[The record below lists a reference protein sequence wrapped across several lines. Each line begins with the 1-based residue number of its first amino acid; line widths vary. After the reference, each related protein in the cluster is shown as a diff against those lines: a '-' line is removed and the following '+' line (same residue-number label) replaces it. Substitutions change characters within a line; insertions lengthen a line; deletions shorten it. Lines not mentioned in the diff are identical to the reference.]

1 MSKTVDQ
8 RVVEM
13 RFDNKQ
19 FESNVSTTMSS
30 LDKLKQ
36 KLNFSGATKGLENVG
51 EAANKV
57 NMNGLSGAVDTVRMR
72 FSALEVMGVT
82 ALTNITN
89 QAVNAGK
96 RLISAFTIDPVK
108 TGFQEYELKMGSV
121 QTIMAST
128 NESLETVNKY
138 LEELNKYSDQTIYSF
153 SDMTNNIGKFT
164 NAGVKLEDA
173 VMAIKGISNEAAL
186 SGANANEASRAM
198 YNFSQAL
205 SSGYVKLIDWKSIE
219 NANMAT
225 AKFKQ
230 QLIDTAV
237 ELGTVTKASDG
248 MYETL
253 EGNAFNNIQNF
264 NEVLQDQWMTSEVL
278 IETLKKYADENTD
291 IGKKAKAAAQDVK
304 TFTMMMD
311 TLKEAAQSGWAK
323 TWELIIGDFEEA
335 KSLFTNLSN
344 FFGNII
350 EKVSD
355 FRNNILEGALGR
367 GFTSLKNSFSS
378 VMNPVTETMSAI
390 TGVTRSLAEHEAVV
404 DEVIHGKWGHMWT
417 RWNALT
423 EAGYDWVHVQ
433 NLVNERLGSSVRR
446 TSDFTESLKKQNS
459 SQSELSKT
467 EANRIAQLA
476 EMSDEQ
482 LKNLGYTKEQ
492 IKAFRDLKEI
502 ADKLGIPLQEFIEKL
517 DEINGRWLLLK
528 SFENVGNSLI
538 QVFNAIKDAWQAIFP
553 PKTTEEHSN
562 QLFNIIAAIHKFS
575 RELIMNDDQV
585 KNLKKTFE
593 GLFALLDII
602 LTVIGGPIK
611 IVLKIV
617 KQLLSAF
624 NIDILSAT
632 AFIGDIIVKFRDW
645 IDSVL
650 DFSGAFEKI
659 APYVTDAIR
668 SVKEWFNA
676 NVNLSEGFNTV
687 STFIT
692 DCVNSIREWIES
704 LKKSENLPKDIADGI
719 IKGFGK
725 AVEFIS
731 NILSNLWQSLVNGF
745 SGTPN
750 DLISGFVNGIWNGI
764 KTIGSVIVELAKGI
778 LEKFREVLGIHSPS
792 TETHSDGQ
800 NFILG
805 FFNGIK
811 EFVVSVLEYI
821 KSFADDCLSALDLD
835 WNKVFSGLLGAGIVY
850 SLVKIGKAIST
861 IIAPFERLNDIF
873 KATAGV
879 IYRAEKVMKTFQ
891 GTLKSL
897 SMNLKAK
904 ALQSIAVALL
914 MLVGAV
920 VVLTFIPS
928 EKLWPAVE
936 ALAAIGGIL
945 AVLTA
950 VLLGMVALLAKFE
963 KEAGGTEK
971 VILKVIILISAVA
984 GALTS
989 LALIAKMLSGVNWED
1004 IGKLGAIAGGLL
1016 IFILALVAIS
1026 KLIKGYSLYDLVPAM
1041 LAIAGVMFVLSLV
1054 AKQISSMS
1062 WNDLG
1067 RAGAG
1072 ITGLAAI
1079 IVGLIAA
1086 TRLAGGS
1093 AIKEIGVTL
1102 MAIAGAISI
1111 LAIVAKII
1119 AGMNWDEMGRAGVGI
1134 TALTIF
1140 IVGLMAATRLI
1151 ASGYGGAA
1159 SIAKIGPTILKISAG
1174 ILVLAVAAKLLATM
1188 SWDDLGRA
1196 GAALVGLTIIISL
1209 LIAATRLAGDKE
1221 LIRVGSTLI
1230 ALSIA
1235 IGILA
1240 GIAVLLGLIDPIALL
1255 KGVGAIAAL
1264 GIIMAGM
1271 IVATKFAQDSVKN
1284 IIVMTIAIAVMVAAV
1299 AGLSLLDTK
1308 NVLIATGCIAALMG
1322 MFALLLVVTSK
1333 ASKSI
1338 APLIVMTIAIALL
1351 AGAIYL
1357 IGQLEPSTAISSA
1370 ASLGLLML
1378 SLAATLL
1385 IVSIVG
1391 KNATGMIV
1399 GVLGLLAI
1407 CGVLAMLVGILMGMS
1422 EIQNATSN
1430 IIALSAM
1437 LMAMTVVL
1445 LLVSVAGSLGAGAGA
1460 LIGVL
1465 GLLAICGV
1473 LAILVAVIRGMQDI
1487 KDADKN
1493 INLLTGMLTV
1503 IGELLFKLALVG
1515 PFALIASIAL
1525 AMLTGVMVA
1534 LGVLAVAIGY
1544 LMTQCP
1550 ELEDFLNKGLP
1561 ILDKLAY
1568 GIGSMIGN
1576 FIAGFSEAIM
1586 GILPKLGECL
1596 SQFMYNIIP
1605 FIAIAK
1611 MVDDKVLAGVGYL
1624 TAAIMALTVAEFMA
1638 GIASIFGLSLIALG
1652 AELTGF
1658 MIAAYP
1664 FFTMASKI
1672 KPEVVDSVKSIA
1684 GAILAL
1690 TAANVLDGIAK
1701 IFGMESSLSK
1711 FGKELEDFGPHLAK
1725 FAESVSGLSSESL
1738 AAMKTSAEAGKL
1750 LADMGA
1756 ALPKEGG
1763 LIGDIFGEAKPKE
1776 FGEQMAAFGEAIV
1789 KYADSVEGLKTDA
1802 IKASIEPAKGL
1813 VEVANSMPKTDGIW
1827 QDIIGQTDIE
1837 KFGEQLVSF
1846 GGALVDYANIVE
1858 NLKTNPIS
1866 NSIEPA
1872 NDLIEVANS
1881 MPKTGGIWQD
1891 IVGQTDMKVFGKKLK
1906 SFGKSLKD
1914 YGTNVDGLKIDK
1926 IKASIK
1932 AAEALSDLSAAI
1944 TDKNGT
1950 NIIERIGQIF
1960 TGDGMTN
1967 FINGLPKLG
1976 EGMTDF
1982 SDSVKD
1988 VNPSKIV
1995 SAAKAAK
2002 NLSEVA
2008 ISIKDYTDGKLFIF
2022 GSDLAGL
2029 GGKLWDYNK
2038 AIKDLN
2044 LEKIEESAEVS
2055 KTLTNMAS
2063 TIPSNVDVY
2072 KFGSDI
2078 AGFGGKL
2085 YDFNNHVKDLNF
2097 DNIRS
2102 SATVGRALAGMAKS
2116 IPKNSEAYIFGSD
2129 IAGFGGKLYDF
2140 NDHVKN
2146 LNIEKINTAI
2156 TASNALIEMA
2166 KSITDENSATLRS
2179 FGDSL
2184 RNLGNVSVK
2193 NFIESFEESGTKIIA
2208 AGKNLINNF
2217 IKGVK
2222 VRTIPVKN
2230 SFRSML
2236 NSVISTIKEY
2246 GSKFYDA
2253 GTYLVSEFCSGIT
2266 QHIFMAKL
2274 VARAMTRAAANAAAN
2289 ELEEESPSKVGYKIG
2304 DFFGIAF
2311 VNAIGDYATKAYS
2324 AGSDMASSAK
2334 AGLSNTISKIKDAMD
2349 SDIDV
2354 NPTIRPV
2361 LDLTNIKDGAN
2372 AINGMLGLNPSIGT
2386 ITNAGIINSM
2396 MNNKNQNGVNGDMV
2410 SAINKLRDDLSNMP
2424 RNTYSIGN
2432 INYEEGTDVAD
2443 AIKTIV
2449 KAAIVERRK

>member
-13 RFDNKQ
+13 RFDNKH

-96 RLISAFTIDPVK
+96 RLVSAFTIDPVK
-108 TGFQEYELKMGSV
+108 TGFDEYELKMGSV
-121 QTIMAST
+121 QTIMASS

-164 NAGVKLEDA
+164 NAGIKLEDA

-225 AKFKQ
+225 AQFKQ

-253 EGNAFNNIQNF
+253 EGNAFNNVQNF

-278 IETLKKYADENTD
+278 IETLKKYADENTY

-367 GFTSLKNSFSS
+367 GFTSLKESFSS

-459 SQSELSKT
+459 TQSELSKT
-467 EANRIAQLA
+467 EANRIAKLA

-482 LKNLGYTKEQ
+482 LKNLGYAKEQ
-492 IKAFRDLKEI
+492 IEA

-538 QVFNAIKDAWQAIFP
+538 QVFNTMKDAWQAIFP
-553 PKTTEEHSN
+553 PKTTEERSE

-575 RELIMNDDQV
+575 RELLMNEDQV
-585 KNLKKTFE
+585 KNLQKTFE

-602 LTVIGGPIK
+602 LTVVGGPIK

-624 NIDILSAT
+624 NIDILDAT
-632 AFIGDIIVKFRDW
+632 AFIGDVIVKFRDW

-650 DFSGAFEKI
+650 DFSGVFEKI
-659 APYVTDAIR
+659 APYITDAIR

-719 IKGFGK
+719 VKGFGK

-750 DLISGFVNGIWNGI
+750 DLISGFINGIWNGI
-764 KTIGSVIVELAKGI
+764 KTVGSVIVELAKGI

-792 TETHSDGQ
+792 TETYSDGQ

-861 IIAPFERLNDIF
+861 IIAPFEGLNDIF
-873 KATAGV
+873 EATAGV

-920 VVLTFIPS
+920 VVLTLIPS

-950 VLLGMVALLAKFE
+950 VLLGMVTLLAKFE

-971 VILKVIILISAVA
+971 VILKVIILISAIA

-989 LALIAKMLSGVNWED
+989 LALIAKMMSGVNWED

-1016 IFILALVAIS
+1016 LFIVALVGIS
-1026 KLIKGYSLYDLVPAM
+1026 QLIKGYSLYDLVPAM

-1062 WNDLG
+1062 WDDLG

-1093 AIKEIGVTL
+1093 AIKEISITL
-1102 MAIAGAISI
+1102 MAIAGAIGI

-1174 ILVLAVAAKLLATM
+1174 ILVLALAAKLLATM

-1196 GAALVGLTIIISL
+1196 GAGIAGLAVIIVG

-1221 LIRVGSTLI
+1221 LVRVGSTLI

-1240 GIAVLLGLIDPIALL
+1240 GIAVLLGLIDPIVLL
-1255 KGVGAIAAL
+1255 KGVGAIVAL

-1271 IVATKFAQDSVKN
+1271 IVATKFAQDSLKN
-1284 IIVMTIAIAVMVAAV
+1284 IIAMTIAIAVMATAV

-1308 NVLIATGCIAALMG
+1308 NVLIATGCIVALMG

-1338 APLIVMTIAIALL
+1338 APLIVMTVAIALL

-1407 CGVLAMLVGILMGMS
+1407 CGVLAILVGILMGMS

-1460 LIGVL
+1460 LIGVV

-1473 LAILVAVIRGMQDI
+1473 LAILVEVIRGMQDI

-1493 INLLTGMLTV
+1493 INLLTEMLTV

-1525 AMLTGVMVA
+1525 AMLTGLMVA

-1605 FIAIAK
+1605 FIAIAQ
-1611 MVDDKVLAGVGYL
+1611 MVNDKVLAGVGYL
-1624 TAAIMALTVAEFMA
+1624 TAAIMVLTVAEFMS
-1638 GIASIFGLSLIALG
+1638 GIAAIYGLNLIALG

-1684 GAILAL
+1684 GAILVL
-1690 TAANVLDGIAK
+1690 TAANVLDGIAQL
-1701 IFGMESSLSK
+1701 FGMESSLSK
-1711 FGKELEDFGPHLAK
+1711 FGKELAGFGPYLAE

-1738 AAMKTSAEAGKL
+1738 TAMKTSAEAGKL
-1750 LADMGA
+1750 LAEMGA
-1756 ALPKEGG
+1756 AIPKEGG

-1802 IKASIEPAKGL
+1802 IEASIEPAKGL

-1827 QDIIGQTDIE
+1827 QDIVGQTDIE

-1846 GGALVDYANIVE
+1846 GGALVDYANVVE
-1858 NLKTNPIS
+1858 NLKTKPIS
-1866 NSIEPA
+1866 NSIKPA
-1872 NDLIEVANS
+1872 NDLIEIAKS
-1881 MPKTGGIWQD
+1881 MPATGGIWQD
-1891 IVGQTDMKVFGKKLK
+1891 IVGQTDMKDFGEKLK
-1906 SFGKSLKD
+1906 SFGKSLTD
-1914 YGTNVDGLKIDK
+1914 YGNNVNGLKIGK
-1926 IKASIK
+1926 INASIR

-1960 TGDGMTN
+1960 TGNGMTN
-1967 FINGLPKLG
+1967 FIGGLPKLG

-1995 SAAKAAK
+1995 SAAKAAT

-2008 ISIKDYTDGKLFIF
+2008 ISIKDYTDGKLFTF
-2022 GSDLAGL
+2022 GSDL
-2029 GGKLWDYNK
+2029 
-2038 AIKDLN
+2038 
-2044 LEKIEESAEVS
+2044 
-2055 KTLTNMAS
+2055 
-2063 TIPSNVDVY
+2063 
-2072 KFGSDI
+2072 

-2184 RNLGNVSVK
+2184 YNLGNVSIK

-2208 AGKNLINNF
+2208 TGKNLINNF

-2222 VRTIPVKN
+2222 VRTVAAKN
-2230 SFRSML
+2230 SFRSIL
-2236 NSVISTIKEY
+2236 NSIISTIGEY
-2246 GSKFYDA
+2246 GWKFYDA
-2253 GTYLVSEFCSGIT
+2253 GTNLVTGFCSGIT

-2274 VARAMTRAAANAAAN
+2274 VAGAMARSAANAAAK
-2289 ELEEESPSKVGYKIG
+2289 ELDENSPSKVGYEIG

-2334 AGLSNTISKIKDAMD
+2334 AGLSNTISKIKDAVD

-2396 MNNKNQNGVNGDMV
+2396 MNSKNQNGVNGDII
-2410 SAINKLRDDLSNMP
+2410 SAINKLRDDLNNIS

>member
-128 NESLETVNKY
+128 GESLETVNKY

-173 VMAIKGISNEAAL
+173 VMAIKGISNEAAV

-225 AKFKQ
+225 AEFKQ

-264 NEVLQDQWMTSEVL
+264 NEVFQDQWMTSEVL
-278 IETLKKYADENTD
+278 IETLKKYADENTV

-350 EKVSD
+350 EKTSD

-367 GFTSLKNSFSS
+367 GFTSLKESFSS
-378 VMNPVTETMSAI
+378 IMNPVTETMSAI

-482 LKNLGYTKEQ
+482 LKNLGYTEEQ
-492 IKAFRDLKEI
+492 IKAFRDLKEA
-502 ADKLGIPLQEFIEKL
+502 ADKLGIPLKEFIEKL

-538 QVFNAIKDAWQAIFP
+538 QVFNAMKDAWQAIFP
-553 PKTTEEHSN
+553 PKTTEERSE

-575 RELIMNDDQV
+575 RELLMNEDQV
-585 KNLKKTFE
+585 KNLQKTFE

-602 LTVIGGPIK
+602 LTVVGGPIK

-617 KQLLSAF
+617 KQLLEAF
-624 NIDILSAT
+624 DVDILSVTAT
-632 AFIGDIIVKFRDW
+632 IGDAIVKFRDW

-650 DFSGAFEKI
+650 DFSGVFEKI
-659 APYVTDAIR
+659 APYITDAIR

-676 NVNLSEGFNTV
+676 NINLAEGFNTV
-687 STFIT
+687 NTFVTNCI
-692 DCVNSIREWIES
+692 NSIREWIES

-792 TETHSDGQ
+792 TETYSDGQ

-835 WNKVFSGLLGAGIVY
+835 WNKVFSSLMGAGIVY
-850 SLVKIGKAIST
+850 SFVKIGKAIST
-861 IIAPFERLNDIF
+861 IIAPFEGLNDIF
-873 KATAGV
+873 EATASV

-920 VVLTFIPS
+920 VVLTLIPS
-928 EKLWPAVE
+928 DKLWPAVG

-945 AVLTA
+945 AVLIG

-963 KEAGGTEK
+963 KGAGGTEK

-989 LALIAKMLSGVNWED
+989 LALIAKMMSGVNWED
-1004 IGKLGAIAGGLL
+1004 IGKLGAVAGGLL
-1016 IFILALVAIS
+1016 LFIVALVGIS
-1026 KLIKGYSLYDLVPAM
+1026 KLIKGYSLYDLIPAM
-1041 LAIAGVMFVLSLV
+1041 LAIAGVMFVLTLV

-1072 ITGLAAI
+1072 ITGLVAI

-1102 MAIAGAISI
+1102 MAIAGAIGI

-1119 AGMNWDEMGRAGVGI
+1119 AGMSWDEMAKAGVGI

-1159 SIAKIGPTILKISAG
+1159 SIAKIGPTILKMSAS

-1196 GAALVGLTIIISL
+1196 GAALLGLTVIISL

-1271 IVATKFAQDSVKN
+1271 IIATKFAQDSMKN
-1284 IIVMTIAIAVMVAAV
+1284 IVAMTIAIAIMATAV

-1338 APLIVMTIAIALL
+1338 APLIVMTVAIALL
-1351 AGAIYL
+1351 AGAVYL
-1357 IGQLEPSTAISSA
+1357 IGQLEPNTAIASA

-1378 SLAATLL
+1378 SFAATLL

-1391 KNATGMIV
+1391 KNLTGMIV
-1399 GVLGLLAI
+1399 GVVGLL
-1407 CGVLAMLVGILMGMS
+1407 L
-1422 EIQNATSN
+1422 
-1430 IIALSAM
+1430 
-1437 LMAMTVVL
+1437 
-1445 LLVSVAGSLGAGAGA
+1445 
-1460 LIGVL
+1460 
-1465 GLLAICGV
+1465 ICGV
-1473 LAILVAVIRGMQDI
+1473 LAILVEVIRGMQDI
-1487 KDADKN
+1487 KDANKN

-1503 IGELLFKLALVG
+1503 MGELLFKLALVG

-1611 MVDDKVLAGVGYL
+1611 MVDDKVLVGVGIL
-1624 TAAIMALTVAEFMA
+1624 TASIMALTVAEFMA
-1638 GIASIFGLSLIALG
+1638 GIASIYGLNLIALG

-1672 KPEVVDSVKSIA
+1672 KPEVVDSVTSIA

-1690 TAANVLDGIAK
+1690 TAANVLDGIAH

-1711 FGKELEDFGPHLAK
+1711 FGEELKDFGPNLAK

-1750 LADMGA
+1750 LAEMGA

-1776 FGEQMAAFGEAIV
+1776 FGEQMAAFGEAMV

-1802 IKASIEPAKGL
+1802 IEASIEPAKGL

-1827 QDIIGQTDIE
+1827 QDIVGQTDIE

-1866 NSIEPA
+1866 NSIKPA
-1872 NDLIEVANS
+1872 NDLIEIAKS
-1881 MPKTGGIWQD
+1881 MPATGGIWQD
-1891 IVGQTDMKVFGKKLK
+1891 IVGQTDMKDFGEKLK
-1906 SFGKSLKD
+1906 SFGESLTD
-1914 YGTNVDGLKIDK
+1914 YGNNVNGLKIGK
-1926 IKASIK
+1926 INASIR

-1960 TGDGMTN
+1960 TGNGMTN
-1967 FINGLPKLG
+1967 FIGGLPKLG
-1976 EGMTDF
+1976 KGMTDF

-1995 SAAKAAK
+1995 SAAKAAT

-2008 ISIKDYTDGKLFIF
+2008 ISIKDYTDGKMFTF
-2022 GSDLAGL
+2022 GSDLAGF

-2038 AIKDLN
+2038 AVKDLN
-2044 LEKIEESAEVS
+2044 LEKIEESAESS

-2184 RNLGNVSVK
+2184 YNLGNVSIK

-2208 AGKNLINNF
+2208 TGKNLINNF

-2222 VRTIPVKN
+2222 VRTVAAKN
-2230 SFRSML
+2230 SFRSIL
-2236 NSVISTIKEY
+2236 NSIISTIGEY
-2246 GSKFYDA
+2246 GWKFYDA
-2253 GTYLVSEFCSGIT
+2253 GTHLVTGFCSGIT

-2274 VARAMTRAAANAAAN
+2274 VAGAMARSAANAAAK
-2289 ELEEESPSKVGYKIG
+2289 ELDENSPSKVGYKIG

-2311 VNAIGDYATKAYS
+2311 VNAIGNYATKAYS

-2396 MNNKNQNGVNGDMV
+2396 MNNKNQNGVNEDII
-2410 SAINKLRDDLSNMP
+2410 SAINKLRDDLSNTS